1 MRSKIITI
9 RVDEETYEK
18 IREDAEREKVS
29 MSTIIKKAIDQYY
42 TSRREAQLNSVEVL
56 RRLNDLERKYQ
67 ILLSRLN
74 IVEEKLSG
82 E

>member
-1 MRSKIITI
+1 MQSKIITI
-9 RVDEETYEK
+9 RVDEETYKK

-42 TSRREAQLNSVEVL
+42 TGRREAQLNSVEVL

-74 IVEEKLSG
+74 IVEEKVSG

>member
-42 TSRREAQLNSVEVL
+42 TGRREAQLNSVEVL

>member
-1 MRSKIITI
+1 MQSKIITI
-9 RVDEETYEK
+9 RVDEETYKK

-42 TSRREAQLNSVEVL
+42 TGRREAQLNSVEVL

>member
-1 MRSKIITI
+1 MQSKIITI

-42 TSRREAQLNSVEVL
+42 TGRREAQLNSVEVL

-74 IVEEKLSG
+74 IVEEKVSG

>member
-42 TSRREAQLNSVEVL
+42 TGRREAQLNSVEVL

-74 IVEEKLSG
+74 IVEEKVSG

>member
-42 TSRREAQLNSVEVL
+42 TGRSEAQLNPVEVL